1 MGELVGRTST
11 TGDKDAS
18 LSTPLSKAEAGV
30 AALQAL
36 VEPELI
42 GSDFTLLGGVV
53 RLFPIFDPMASA
65 ATGSASV
72 TTCGELAH
80 GSKGEGGLSASV
92 PPASICWNK
101 PHHGVCVRG
110 VCVSCLCHVCVWRT
124 RIGVGVVTAGVLV
137 LNFLCSCT
145 VLLQPLFVCERGE
158 FRA

>member
-101 PHHGVCVRG
+101 PHHSVCVRG
-110 VCVSCLCHVCVWRT
+110 VCVSCLCHVCVAYAHWSWR
-124 RIGVGVVTAGVLV
+124 RDGRGVGPQFLV
-137 LNFLCSCT
+137 
-145 VLLQPLFVCERGE
+145 FVRGSSSTSV
-158 FRA
+158 RV

>member
-110 VCVSCLCHVCVWRT
+110 VCVSCLCHVCVAYAHWSWR
-124 RIGVGVVTAGVLV
+124 RDGRGVGPQFLV
-137 LNFLCSCT
+137 
-145 VLLQPLFVCERGE
+145 FVHGSSSTSVRV
-158 FRA
+158 